1 MLQRDCN
8 SAMRWWALASLALAL
23 GTAATVLG
31 APSEARRALVIGN
44 ANYQDSPLTNP
55 VNDARD
61 MGRVLKQSGFEVV
74 VLEDANLLTMSRAL
88 RDFGDRIAEGG
99 VGLFYFAGHGLQ
111 VKGHNYLVPADAS
124 IEREDEVAFQ
134 ALDVNAVLEKM
145 DSARNR
151 SNFVILDACRNNPFA
166 RAFRLTSQGL
176 APMDAPA
183 GTLIAFATA
192 PGSVAGDGAGRNG
205 LYTQHLLDQMAVPGL
220 KVEDVF
226 KRVRAAVRSASSG
239 QQVPWENTS
248 LESDFYFTAPK
259 VAPSKKLSPVI
270 FARASASALGRTASP
285 TLSPGDRW
293 IYRRVDISTGESR
306 SATFEIAAI
315 EGREVRMVN
324 GDRWDTDWA
333 LLRDVG
339 ERLSFEPRAV
349 RMVWPMFKGAEAR
362 LEYRVIGSQRYPDWS
377 VSGTAKVVGLE
388 RLTVPAGTFDTF
400 KIETTGVYRQRRE
413 NGQSGA
419 GTLRNVS
426 WYSPEVKREVLRDIE
441 STKWDGTEGTH
452 VRMILV
458 DFALR

>member
-1 MLQRDCN
+1 MPNGHAPERDCG

-23 GTAATVLG
+23 GTAVTVLG

-44 ANYQDSPLTNP
+44 ANYRDAPLANP
-55 VNDARD
+55 VNDARE

-74 VLEDANLLTMSRAL
+74 VLEDANLLTMVRAL

-192 PGSVAGDGAGRNG
+192 PGSVAGDGTGRNG
-205 LYTQHLLDQMAVPGL
+205 LYTEHLLDQMAVPGL

-226 KRVRAAVRSASSG
+226 KRVRAAVRSASAG

-248 LESDFYFTAPK
+248 LESDFYFKAPK
-259 VAPSKKLSPVI
+259 VAPPKRLSPVV
-270 FARASASALGRTASP
+270 FAKASASALGRTESP

-324 GDRWDTDWA
+324 G
-333 LLRDVG
+333 
-339 ERLSFEPRAV
+339 ER
-349 RMVWPMFKGAEAR
+349 
-362 LEYRVIGSQRYPDWS
+362 
-377 VSGTAKVVGLE
+377 
-388 RLTVPAGTFDTF
+388 
-400 KIETTGVYRQRRE
+400 
-413 NGQSGA
+413 
-419 GTLRNVS
+419 
-426 WYSPEVKREVLRDIE
+426 
-441 STKWDGTEGTH
+441 
-452 VRMILV
+452 
-458 DFALR
+458 